1 MPANAM
7 RLGAS
12 APATSSACASA
23 SSERQAAN
31 AGNSPTSV
39 VISALAAT
47 KGGTYV
53 KIPAALCLFA
63 CLGSTAF
70 AQDEDDLTAK
80 ARVLPTIGPGLRS
93 VRIGPNGNTYVLSAP
108 NSYVSVFGKDGK
120 LVKNVPAYAEASGP
134 QSAELRSIRFGESM
148 DVDASGTIY
157 VADRAANAVKIWD
170 AAGNARLAQV
180 NAPLSVAALPDG
192 EVAVATLRE
201 PHLVVVF
208 DKNGRD
214 VREFGDPEPLTD
226 RTDLNRFLNIGQL
239 ASDAQGQLFYGFAYT
254 PEPTVRQYDRFGYA
268 ALDMQYTALEAAPAA
283 QAIRREI
290 RRQEKKSGAPI
301 FKRVLNAVGVDRDS
315 GEVWMAVG
323 NNLLRFDKEGTRRA
337 GYKLYTP
344 EGARLEP
351 NMILVEKERLLI
363 GSDPLGIY
371 VFERP
376 DKKFQQ

>member
-1 MPANAM
+1 M
-7 RLGAS
+7 RLGVS
-12 APATSSACASA
+12 GPATSNACASA
-23 SSERQAAN
+23 SSEQQAAT

-39 VISALAAT
+39 VISAA
-47 KGGTYV
+47 KGGAYV
-53 KIPAALCLFA
+53 RIPAALCLFVCLA
-63 CLGSTAF
+63 CASF
-70 AQDEDDLTAK
+70 AQEEDELTAK
-80 ARVLPTIGPGLRS
+80 ARILPTIGPGLRS
-93 VRIGPNGNTYVLSAP
+93 VKVGSDGNMYVLVAP
-108 NSYVSVFGKDGK
+108 ASYVSVFGKDGK
-120 LVKNVPAYAEASGP
+120 LIKNVPSYSETSGP
-134 QSAELRSIRFGESM
+134 QSQELRSIRYGESM
-148 DVDASGTIY
+148 DVDAAGTVY

-170 AAGNARLAQV
+170 AAGNARMAQV
-180 NAPLSVAALPDG
+180 NAPLSVVALPDG

-201 PHLVVVF
+201 PHLVIVF

-214 VREFGDPEPLTD
+214 VREFGDPEPLTE
-226 RTDLNRFLNIGQL
+226 RTDLNRFMNIGEL
-239 ASDAQGQLFYGFAYT
+239 ASDAQGHLFYGFSYT

-268 ALDMQYTALEAAPAA
+268 ALDMQYTALQAAPEA
-283 QAIRREI
+283 QAVRREI
-290 RRQEKKSGAPI
+290 QRQEKKSGAPV
-301 FKRVLNAVGVDRDS
+301 FKRVLNAFGVDRDT

-351 NMILVEKERLLI
+351 NMILVEKDRLLI

>member
-1 MPANAM
+1 M
-7 RLGAS
+7 
-12 APATSSACASA
+12 
-23 SSERQAAN
+23 
-31 AGNSPTSV
+31 
-39 VISALAAT
+39 
-47 KGGTYV
+47 
-53 KIPAALCLFA
+53 KIAAALCLLA
-63 CLGSTAF
+63 CLASTGF

-80 ARVLPTIGPGLRS
+80 ARVLPATGPGLRS
-93 VRIGPNGNTYVLSAP
+93 IRVGANGNTYVLAAP

-120 LVKNVPAYAEASGP
+120 LVKNVPSYAEGSGP
-134 QSAELRSIRFGESM
+134 QSQELRTIRFGESM
-148 DVDASGTIY
+148 DVDAAGTVY

-170 AAGNARLAQV
+170 AAGNARMAQV

-192 EVAVATLRE
+192 EVAVATLQE
-201 PHLVVVF
+201 PHLVIVF
-208 DKNGRD
+208 DRNGRD

-239 ASDAQGQLFYGFAYT
+239 ASDAQGHLFYGFAYT

-268 ALDMQYTALEAAPAA
+268 GQDMQYTALEAAPQA

-290 RRQEKKSGAPI
+290 LRQEKKSGAPI
-301 FKRVLNAVGVDRDS
+301 FKRVLTAVGVDRDS

-323 NNLLRFDKEGTRRA
+323 NSLLRFDKEGTRRA

-351 NMILVEKERLLI
+351 NIILVQRDHLMI
-363 GSDPLGIY
+363 GNDPLGIY

-376 DKKFQQ
+376 EKKTAQ

>member
-1 MPANAM
+1 
-7 RLGAS
+7 
-12 APATSSACASA
+12 
-23 SSERQAAN
+23 
-31 AGNSPTSV
+31 
-39 VISALAAT
+39 
-47 KGGTYV
+47 V
-53 KIPAALCLFA
+53 KIPAALCLLA
-63 CLGSTAF
+63 CLASTSF
-70 AQDEDDLTAK
+70 AQEEDELTAK
-80 ARVLPTIGPGLRS
+80 ARILPTIGPGLRS
-93 VRIGPNGNTYVLSAP
+93 IRVGADGSTYVLIAP
-108 NSYVSVFGKDGK
+108 ASYVAVFGKDGK
-120 LVKNVPAYAEASGP
+120 LIRNVPSYADASGP
-134 QSAELRSIRFGESM
+134 QSPELRAIRFGESM
-148 DVDASGTIY
+148 DVDASGTVY

-180 NAPLSVAALPDG
+180 NAPLSIAALPDG

-201 PHLVVVF
+201 PHLVIVF

-226 RTDLNRFLNIGQL
+226 RTDLNRFLNIGDL
-239 ASDAQGQLFYGFAYT
+239 ASDAQGHLFYGFAYT

-268 ALDMQYTALEAAPAA
+268 ALDIQYTALEAAPEA

-290 RRQEKKSGAPI
+290 QRQEKKNGAPV
-301 FKRVLNAVGVDRDS
+301 FKRVLNAVGVDRES

-344 EGARLEP
+344 GGARLEP
-351 NMILVEKERLLI
+351 NMILVDKDRLLI

-376 DKKFQQ
+376 DKKTSQ